1 MRLSW
6 KSNNVRE
13 VDVTAQQSA
22 HPVLAASPHLDIE
35 GTDTPV
41 AGSLTMPVE
50 IPLVVDLD
58 GTLLLSD
65 MLIETMSLVTAESPL
80 SALAAVMQL
89 RHGRAALKQAL
100 AARTELN
107 VACLPWND
115 LLIDLI
121 TTERAR
127 GRRIYLAS
135 ASDRRV
141 VEQIAGQLA
150 LFDGVFAS
158 DGHIN
163 LKGGVKTDA
172 LCAAFGERGFIYAG
186 NDEADFA
193 VWESA
198 ASVIVVNAS
207 SIIVRRASA
216 RWPAALVIPRKP
228 TSARTYLKAIR
239 VHQWLKNILL
249 FVPALAAHR
258 VDLLLYCVAGFLSF
272 SLCASSVYIT
282 NDLVDLKRD
291 RLHATKRNR
300 PFAAGTIPLLHGLVM
315 VPTLLGGSIL
325 LGLMLW
331 PKFLL
336 VLGAYYLATIA
347 YSLALKR
354 QMILDVVTLACLY
367 GLRLVAGSAGVDV
380 KLSSWLV
387 AFAIL
392 IFTSLAVV
400 KRCAELMDRKKVE
413 LTDNSGRDYH
423 TTDLPL
429 LESLAAASGFTAV
442 VVFALYMKSVDVAL
456 LYSHADRLWLI
467 PIILIYWISRVLLL
481 THRGEMHDDPVVFA
495 ATEPVSL
502 ACGACCVAVFAASL

>member
-1 MRLSW
+1 
-6 KSNNVRE
+6 
-13 VDVTAQQSA
+13 VTTQQSE
-22 HPVLAASPHLDIE
+22 HPVLAGSPHME
-35 GTDTPV
+35 GTYALVTS
-41 AGSLTMPVE
+41 SLPMPPE

-65 MLIETMSLVTAESPL
+65 MLIETLSLVVAELPL

-100 AARTELN
+100 ADRAELN

-115 LLIDLI
+115 PLIDLI
-121 TTERAR
+121 TTERSR

-150 LFDGVFAS
+150 LFDGIFAS
-158 DGHIN
+158 DGHVN
-163 LKGGVKTDA
+163 LKGPAKAAV
-172 LCAAFGERGFIYAG
+172 LCATFGERSFIYAG

-207 SIIVRRASA
+207 PTIVLRASA
-216 RWPAALVIPRKP
+216 RWPAAVVIPRRAP
-228 TSARTYLKAIR
+228 SARTYLKAIR

-258 VDLLLYCVAGFLSF
+258 VDLLIYCVVGFLSF
-272 SLCASSVYIT
+272 SLCASSVYVT

-291 RLHATKRNR
+291 RLHTTKRNR

-325 LGLMLW
+325 LGLLLL

-336 VLGAYYLATIA
+336 VLGVYYLATIA
-347 YSLALKR
+347 YSLVLKR

-367 GLRLVAGSAGVDV
+367 GLRLVAGSAAVDV

-392 IFTSLAVV
+392 MFTSLAVV

-413 LTDNSGRDYH
+413 LTGNTGRDYH

-442 VVFALYMKSVDVAL
+442 VVFMLYMKSVDVAL
-456 LYSHADRLWLI
+456 LYNHADRLWLI

-481 THRGEMHDDPVVFA
+481 THRGEMHNDPVVFA

-502 ACGACCVAVFAASL
+502 ACGVGCLAVFAASL